1 MPKVSLPPDAGT
13 FPGLEHQGPEGR
25 PVVAQILPQSQQAVP
40 HADHAM
46 GSLVIFFANGESGVK
61 GTGPER
67 CSYTGFQIRTL
78 PASIGSIG

>member
-46 GSLVIFFANGESGVK
+46 GTLVIVGGGRCQPYTPK
-61 GTGPER
+61 G
-67 CSYTGFQIRTL
+67 L
-78 PASIGSIG
+78 A